1 MSLSISMKVKTALV
15 GAAVIAG
22 VGLAGP
28 AFAQVINDGTTGD
41 GDLFLMIY
49 DSTAKVSYVE
59 DLGITTA
66 AVATD
71 SQVATAI
78 AGATGGTLSS
88 ALTYSAS
95 FSADT
100 TLSGWLSGHTGDSY
114 VWEVLANTSPTSAS
128 QTVLLSTSAS
138 PVAKTFT
145 GSAGSGMSN
154 GNAISN
160 AGNLQGAID
169 GMAGD
174 GIFAL
179 NGGIGGPNANSS
191 STNPNLTSDA
201 NAIGQSAGQGLLTW
215 YNTGNMT
222 PVNSFKPSG
231 GSSVSNFYLIGANSA
246 NGNPVADIFDL
257 GTVTLAANG
266 TLTFAAA
273 APSVPLPAALWLFG
287 SGLLGLAGVARR
299 RAA

>member
-22 VGLAGP
+22 VGLTGP
-28 AFAQVINDGTTGD
+28 AFAQVINDGSGGAD

-49 DSTAKVSYVE
+49 DTVAKVSYVE
-59 DLGITTA
+59 DLGVTTA

-71 SQVATAI
+71 SQVATVI
-78 AGATGGTLSS
+78 AGATGGQLST
-88 ALTYSAS
+88 ALSYSAS
-95 FSADT
+95 YSADT
-100 TLSGWLSGHTGDSY
+100 TLSSFLSAHSGDTFQ
-114 VWEVLANTSPTSAS
+114 WEVLANTSPTSVNS

-145 GSAGSGMSN
+145 GSAGNGMSN
-154 GNAISN
+154 SN
-160 AGNLQGAID
+160 ALSNAVNLQGAID

-191 STNPNLTSDA
+191 ATNPLTTDA
-201 NAIGQSAGQGLLTW
+201 NAIGQASGQGLLTW

-222 PVNSFKPSG
+222 PAISWKPSS
-231 GSSVSNFYLIGANSA
+231 GSSVSNFYLIGANS
-246 NGNPVADIFDL
+246 NNSVADIVDL

-266 TLTFAAA
+266 LLTFAAP

-299 RAA
+299 RTA